1 MKIYI
6 ALLLALLA
14 TSTYAQQPPI
24 TGTVSDTEGELIIG
38 ASVAWKNSTIGTTT
52 DVDGKFEIKPLT
64 GNKELTISFIGY
76 EPVTLAINSK
86 TAFPIEVKLKPGI
99 ELKEVQVTGR
109 KIGLVQNRA
118 GILNSQTITS
128 TELLRAA
135 CCNLGES
142 FETNPSVDVSY
153 SDAATGARQIKL
165 LGLSGTYVQ
174 MLTENIPNFRGAAS
188 PYGLGYIPGPWMQSI
203 QVSKGTS
210 SVKNGYEAIT
220 GQINVEYKKPQTAD
234 IVSANVYGNSM
245 GRFEANADASVL
257 LNKNLSTMVFAHYE
271 NETKEQDDNH
281 DGFSDSPT
289 MEQYNLQN
297 RWEYHKGNYMF
308 HGGIKGLSEKRA
320 SGQMNDM
327 SNPYRIG
334 INTDR
339 VELFAKNAFIL
350 NPKNNSSVALILSG
364 SVHDQ
369 DSYFGR
375 KLYDV
380 NQNNGYASLL
390 FETDFTKKHNLSTGL
405 SFNYDSYDQSYR
417 LTHDDA
423 QPSTDDFIKESV
435 SGAYA
440 QYTYNP
446 NEKWTLMAGL
456 RGDYSS
462 QYGFFVTPRAH
473 IKYNMN
479 EYVNLRASAGKG
491 YRTTHVLAENNY
503 LLASSRNVNIAD
515 NLNQEEAWNFGASAS
530 FYLPITGKTLN
541 INTEYYYTDFVKQV
555 VTDMDTDPHAVSFYN
570 LDGKSYAKNFQV
582 EATYPFFKG
591 FTLTAAYRITDV
603 KTTYNGVLKEK
614 PLTGKYKGLVT
625 ASYQTP
631 MKIWQFDTTLQFN
644 GSGRMPS
651 PYTNANGSPSWNERY
666 KGFPQLSAQITR
678 FFRLGSIYVGAENLT
693 GFTQKNPIVAANDPY
708 GNNFDSTMIWGP
720 VQHGSK
726 FYVGIRFNLPR
737 MTD

>member
-6 ALLLALLA
+6 ALLLAIMA
-14 TSTYAQQPPI
+14 TSSYAQQSV
-24 TGTVSDTEGELIIG
+24 TGIVSDTDGEHVIG
-38 ASVAWKNSTIGTTT
+38 ATVAWKNSTVGTTT
-52 DVDGKFEIKPLT
+52 DVNGKFEIKPAK
-64 GNKELTISFIGY
+64 GSKELIVSFIGY
-76 EPVTLAINSK
+76 EPATLSISSATK
-86 TAFPIEVKLKPGI
+86 LPLEVKLKPGI

-109 KIGLVQNRA
+109 KLGLVQSRT

-142 FETNPSVDVSY
+142 FETNPSVDISY
-153 SDAATGARQIKL
+153 SDAATGAKQIKL

-234 IVSANVYGNSM
+234 IVSANLYGNSM
-245 GRFEANADASVL
+245 GRIETNSDASVL

-271 NETKEQDDNH
+271 NETTQRDDNH
-281 DGFSDSPT
+281 DGFNDSPT

-297 RWEYHKGNYMF
+297 RWMYHNGNYMLQA
-308 HGGIKGLSEKRA
+308 GIKGLSEKRA
-320 SGQMNDM
+320 SEQMSDV

-350 NPKNNSSVALILSG
+350 DPKRNSSIALILSG
-364 SVHDQ
+364 SVHNQ

-380 NQNNGYASLL
+380 NQKNGYASLL

-405 SFNYDSYDQSYR
+405 SFNYDSYDQDYR
-417 LTHDDA
+417 LTHDV
-423 QPSTDDFIKESV
+423 SLGKSSDFTKEAV

-440 QYTYNP
+440 QYTYTP
-446 NEKWTLMAGL
+446 SEKWTLMAGL

-473 IKYNMN
+473 VKYNMN
-479 EYVNLRASAGKG
+479 EYVNFRLSAGKG
-491 YRTTHVLAENNY
+491 YRNNHVLAENNY

-515 NLNQEEAWNFGASAS
+515 NLNQEEAWNYGASAS
-530 FYLPITGKTLN
+530 FYLPIAGKTLN
-541 INTEYYYTDFVKQV
+541 INTEYYYTNFVKQV
-555 VTDMDTDPHAVSFYN
+555 VADMDTDPHAVSFYN

-582 EATYPFFKG
+582 EASYPFFKG
-591 FTLTAAYRITDV
+591 FTLTAAYRMTDV

-614 PLTGKYKGLVT
+614 PLTGKYKGLIT

-631 MKIWQFDTTLQFN
+631 LKIWQFDTTIQFN
-644 GSGRMPS
+644 GGGRMPS
-651 PYTNANGSPSWNERY
+651 PYSNADGTASWSERY
-666 KGFPQLSAQITR
+666 KGYPQLSAQITR
-678 FFRLGSIYVGAENLT
+678 FFRLGSIYAGAENLT
-693 GFTQKNPIVAANDPY
+693 GFTQKNPIIAANDPY
-708 GNNFDSTMIWGP
+708 GPNFDSTMIWGP

-737 MTD
+737 MTE

>member
-1 MKIYI
+1 MKKYI
-6 ALLLALLA
+6 ALLLVAMA
-14 TSTYAQQPPI
+14 TSSYAQQSV
-24 TGTVSDTEGELIIG
+24 TGIVSDTEGEHVIK
-38 ASVAWKNSTIGTTT
+38 ATVAWKNSTIGTTT
-52 DVDGKFEIKPLT
+52 DVNGKFEIRPFK
-64 GNKELTISFIGY
+64 GSKELIVSFIGY
-76 EPVTLAINSK
+76 EPMTMAINAK

-109 KIGLVQNRA
+109 KLGLIQSRS

-128 TELLRAA
+128 AELLRAA

-153 SDAATGARQIKL
+153 SDAATGAKQIKL

-174 MLTENIPNFRGAAS
+174 MLTENIPNFQGAAS

-234 IVSANVYGNSM
+234 IVSANLYGNSM
-245 GRFEANADASVL
+245 GRMEANTDASML

-271 NETKEQDDNH
+271 NETTQRDDNH
-281 DGFSDSPT
+281 DEFNDSPT

-297 RWEYHKGNYMF
+297 RWAYHNGNYMLQA
-308 HGGIKGLSEKRA
+308 GIKGLSEKRG
-320 SGQMNDM
+320 SGQMSNV

-334 INTDR
+334 IKTDR

-350 NPKNNSSVALILSG
+350 DPKKNSSVALILSG
-364 SVHDQ
+364 SMHDQ
-369 DSYFGR
+369 NSYFGR
-375 KLYDV
+375 KIYDV
-380 NQNNGYASLL
+380 NQKNGYASLL

-405 SFNYDSYDQSYR
+405 SLNYDSYDQDYG
-417 LTHDDA
+417 LTHNA
-423 QPSTDDFIKESV
+423 TLGNTKDFIKEAV

-440 QYTYNP
+440 QYTYTP
-446 NEKWTLMAGL
+446 SEKWTLMAGL

-462 QYGFFVTPRAH
+462 LYGFFATPRAH

-479 EYVNLRASAGKG
+479 EYVNFRASAGKG

-503 LLASSRNVNIAD
+503 LLASSRKVDIAG
-515 NLNQEEAWNFGASAS
+515 NLNQEEAWNYGISSS
-530 FYLPITGKTLN
+530 FYLPIGGKTMN

-555 VTDMDTDPHAVSFYN
+555 VADMDADPHAVSFYN
-570 LDGKSYAKNFQV
+570 LNGKSYAKNFQV
-582 EATYPFFKG
+582 EASYPFFKG

-603 KTTYNGVLKEK
+603 KTTYDGVLREK
-614 PLTGKYKGLVT
+614 PLTGKYKGLLT

-631 MKIWQFDTTLQFN
+631 LKIWQFDATLQFN
-644 GSGRMPS
+644 GGGRMPS
-651 PYTNANGSPSWNERY
+651 PYINADGTPSWDERY
-666 KGFPQLSAQITR
+666 KGYPQLSAQITR
-678 FFRLGSIYVGAENLT
+678 FFRLGSIYIGAENLT
-693 GFTQKNPIVAANDPY
+693 NFTQMNPIIAANDPY
-708 GNNFDSTMIWGP
+708 GKNFDSTMIWGP

-737 MTD
+737 ITE

>member
-1 MKIYI
+1 MKKYI
-6 ALLLALLA
+6 ALLLVFMA
-14 TSTYAQQPPI
+14 TGSYAQQLV
-24 TGTVSDTEGELIIG
+24 TGTVFDTDGERVIG
-38 ASVAWKNSTIGTTT
+38 ASVTWKNSTVGTTT
-52 DVDGKFEIKPLT
+52 DVDGKFEIKPHK
-64 GNKELTISFIGY
+64 GSKELTVSFIGY
-76 EPVTLAINSK
+76 EPVTLAINSQTK
-86 TAFPIEVKLKPGI
+86 LPLDIKLKPGI

-109 KIGLVQNRA
+109 KMGLVQNRA
-118 GILNSQTITS
+118 GVLNSQTISS

-153 SDAATGARQIKL
+153 SDAATGAKQIKL

-234 IVSANVYGNSM
+234 IVSANLYGNSM

-271 NETKEQDDNH
+271 NETDEQDDNH
-281 DGFSDSPT
+281 DGFSDSPS
-289 MEQYNLQN
+289 MKQYNLQN
-297 RWEYHKGNYMF
+297 RWEYHKGNYML
-308 HGGIKGLSEKRA
+308 HAGIKGLSEKRA
-320 SGQMNDM
+320 SGQMHDM
-327 SNPYRIG
+327 DNPYRIG

-350 NPKNNSSVALILSG
+350 NPEKNSSIALILSG
-364 SVHDQ
+364 SVHNQ

-390 FETDFTKKHNLSTGL
+390 FETDFTSKHNLSTGL

-417 LTHDDA
+417 LTHNIN
-423 QPSTDDFIKESV
+423 QSKTDDFIKEAV

-440 QYTYNP
+440 QYTYKP
-446 NEKWTLMAGL
+446 SDKWTLMAGL

-491 YRTTHVLAENNY
+491 YRAPHVLAENNF
-503 LLASSRNVNIAD
+503 LLASSRSVNIAD
-515 NLNQEEAWNFGASAS
+515 NLDQEEAWNYGASAS
-530 FYLPITGKTLN
+530 FYLPIAGKTLN
-541 INTEYYYTDFVKQV
+541 INTEYYYTDFNKQV
-555 VTDMDTDPHAVSFYN
+555 VTDMDSDPHAVSFYN
-570 LDGKSYAKNFQV
+570 LNGESYAKNFQI
-582 EATYPFFKG
+582 EASYPFFKG
-591 FTLTAAYRITDV
+591 FTLTAAYRMTDV
-603 KTTYNGVLKEK
+603 KTTYNDILREK
-614 PLTGKYKGLVT
+614 PLTGKYKGLIT

-631 MKIWQFDTTLQFN
+631 MKIWQFDTTLQLN
-644 GSGRMPS
+644 GGGRMPA
-651 PYTNANGSPSWNERY
+651 PYTNEDGSLSWDKRY

-678 FFRLGSIYVGAENLT
+678 FFRFGSIYLGAENLT
-693 GFTQKNPIVAANDPY
+693 GFTQKNPIIDASNPY
-708 GNNFDSTMIWGP
+708 GNKFDSTMIWGP
-720 VQHGSK
+720 VQHGAK
-726 FYVGIRFNLPR
+726 YYLGVRFNLPK
-737 MTD
+737 DI

>member
-6 ALLLALLA
+6 ALLMAIMA
-14 TSTYAQQPPI
+14 TSSYAQQSV
-24 TGTVSDTEGELIIG
+24 TGTVSDTDGEHVIG
-38 ASVAWKNSTIGTTT
+38 ATVAWKNSTVGTTT
-52 DVDGKFEIKPLT
+52 DVNGKFEIKPVK
-64 GNKELTISFIGY
+64 GSKELVVSFIGY
-76 EPVTLAINSK
+76 EQVTVKVSSGTVPPLEI
-86 TAFPIEVKLKPGI
+86 KLKPGI

-109 KIGLVQNRA
+109 KLGLIQSRA
-118 GILNSQTITS
+118 GILNSQTVTS

-153 SDAATGARQIKL
+153 SDAATGAKQIKL

-234 IVSANVYGNSM
+234 IVSANLYGNSM
-245 GRFEANADASVL
+245 GRIEANSDASVL

-271 NETKEQDDNH
+271 NETMQRDDNH
-281 DGFSDSPT
+281 DGFNDSPT

-297 RWEYHKGNYMF
+297 RWMYHKGNYILQA
-308 HGGIKGLSEKRA
+308 GIKGLSEKRA
-320 SGQMNDM
+320 SGQMSDV

-350 NPKNNSSVALILSG
+350 DPKKNSSIALILSG
-364 SVHDQ
+364 SVHNQ

-380 NQNNGYASLL
+380 NQKNGYASLL

-405 SFNYDSYDQSYR
+405 SFNYDSYDQDYR
-417 LTHDDA
+417 LTHDV
-423 QPSTDDFIKESV
+423 SFGKSSDFTKEAV

-440 QYTYNP
+440 QYTYTP
-446 NEKWTLMAGL
+446 SEKWTLMAGL
-456 RGDYSS
+456 RGDYST

-479 EYVNLRASAGKG
+479 EYVNFRLSAGKG
-491 YRTTHVLAENNY
+491 YRNNHVLAENNY
-503 LLASSRNVNIAD
+503 LLASSRNVNIAN
-515 NLNQEEAWNFGASAS
+515 NLNQEEAWNYGASTS
-530 FYLPITGKTLN
+530 FYLPIAGKTLN
-541 INTEYYYTDFVKQV
+541 INTEYYYTNFIKQV
-555 VTDMDTDPHAVSFYN
+555 VADMDTDPHAVSFYN
-570 LDGKSYAKNFQV
+570 LDGKSYAKNFQM
-582 EATYPFFKG
+582 EASYPFFKG
-591 FTLTAAYRITDV
+591 FTLTAAYRMTDV

-614 PLTGKYKGLVT
+614 PLTGKYKGLIT

-631 MKIWQFDTTLQFN
+631 LKIWQFDTTLQFN

-651 PYTNANGSPSWNERY
+651 PYTNADGTPSWNERY
-666 KGFPQLSAQITR
+666 KGYPQLSAQITR
-678 FFRLGSIYVGAENLT
+678 FFRLGSIYAGAENLT
-693 GFTQKNPIVAANDPY
+693 GFTQKNPIIAANDPY
-708 GNNFDSTMIWGP
+708 GPNFDSTMIWGP

-737 MTD
+737 MTE